1 MLKRR
6 WEGGG
11 AMLSDGEAG
20 QVVRKLHEAIVKMDE
35 QAAVEL
41 SGSVLRHGID
51 PRDAIV
57 HGVAAA
63 MDTVAGLYADQEY
76 YVPELLLCADT
87 AYAALDILK
96 PHVKPDQTQTKG
108 RILIGV
114 VEGDIHDIG
123 KNLVKVMFD
132 ATGWTVYDLGKDV
145 KLERFVEEQVRTEAD
160 IVAISALLT
169 TSMIAMPRVIQM
181 VKAQSPDTPVI
192 VGGAPLNQH
201 IAERFGADGYA
212 DNAASAVGEAKRL
225 IETRR
230 AKTH

>member
-1 MLKRR
+1 
-6 WEGGG
+6 
-11 AMLSDGEAG
+11 
-20 QVVRKLHEAIVKMDE
+20 
-35 QAAVEL
+35 
-41 SGSVLRHGID
+41 
-51 PRDAIV
+51 
-57 HGVAAA
+57 
-63 MDTVAGLYADQEY
+63 
-76 YVPELLLCADT
+76 
-87 AYAALDILK
+87 
-96 PHVKPDQTQTKG
+96 
-108 RILIGV
+108 
-114 VEGDIHDIG
+114 
-123 KNLVKVMFD
+123 MFD

-181 VKAQSPDTPVI
+181 IKAQSPDTPVI